1 MSGLICLK
9 LAIWALNWSMGM
21 FGAGA
26 SFFKFSILG
35 LVTLDRS
42 KWVQTLKLDVLN

>member
-9 LAIWALNWSMGM
+9 LAIWTLNWSMGM

-26 SFFKFSILG
+26 NS
-35 LVTLDRS
+35 
-42 KWVQTLKLDVLN
+42 LNF